1 MQRWKS
7 ILYNTSFGMNCM
19 LVFLLIFESRISL
32 PSWVQVIGRMH
43 PLLLHFPIVLLVLC
57 VFWELYTGTRKVVT
71 TEQNAIGDNLLI
83 LTAFTSVTSALMG
96 LLLSKEGGY
105 TPESLVWHK
114 WGGVFISLLSL
125 SWFAFRQEVRKHK
138 IAMSLTAGTGLIV
151 VVITGH
157 LGGDI
162 THGDDFLMA
171 PVNKEQLAPPV
182 LFEDAFI
189 YANMVQP
196 ILKAKCVACH
206 NEKKTKGQLLME
218 PYTALLKGGKSG
230 SLWDLNAENL
240 GLLLTR
246 VHLPMDNKKHMPP
259 TGKTQLTEEEIS
271 ILYHWIKRG
280 ASATT
285 KVAALPESD
294 SLRQIAAAVFK
305 TVETDNYTF
314 KPADESKIK
323 ALKNNYRFITPLS
336 IGSPALGVEFFG
348 AAQFK
353 PEQLKEL
360 LEIKEQV
367 VSLNLNKIPVS
378 DDDLTI
384 ISQFINLRKLN
395 LSFTNIKG
403 ATVPL
408 LAKLTLLQQL
418 SLSGTKVTAAQ
429 LLPLAVLPKLTELF
443 IWNTPAQAESLAAL
457 QKKMKNTSIQ
467 TGFNGDTIRM
477 RLNAPII
484 ENEEQVILE
493 PLDLKMKHYI
503 NGVTIRYTTDGTEPD
518 SLTSPEYKGSFVVDK
533 NMTLKAKAFKPGWI
547 SSDIS
552 EKIFYNAGQP
562 IDSIRLLKPAPDQP
576 YKDIK
581 ASVLADAQKGDLN
594 FRSGKWIGFR
604 GENMQAMIYFD
615 TAKTVSSVTVS
626 SVIDIG
632 GYIMPP
638 MQIEVWAGADE
649 AHLKLIIKINPEQP
663 AKEISGYL
671 KGFELNFAATTAK
684 CMKVTVMP
692 VSKLP
697 QWHRGKGDKGW
708 AFVDEI
714 FLN

>member
-7 ILYNTSFGMNCM
+7 VLYNTSFGLNCM

-32 PSWVQVIGRMH
+32 PAWVQVVGRMH

-71 TEQNAIGDNLLI
+71 AEQNNIGDNLLI

-114 WGGVFISLLSL
+114 WGGIFISLLSL
-125 SWFAFRQEVRKHK
+125 AWFAWRQQVRKQK
-138 IAMSLTAGTGLIV
+138 VAMSLTAITGLIV
-151 VVITGH
+151 VIITGH

-162 THGDDFLMA
+162 THGDDFLLA
-171 PVNKEQLAPPV
+171 PVKKEKAAPTV
-182 LFEDAFI
+182 LLEDAFI

-196 ILKAKCVACH
+196 ILKEKCVSCH
-206 NEKKTKGQLLME
+206 NEKKAKGQLLME
-218 PYTALLKGGKSG
+218 SFASLVKGGKSG
-230 SLWDLNAENL
+230 PLWDLKEPNF
-240 GLLLTR
+240 GLLLSR

-259 TGKTQLTEEEIS
+259 SGKTQLTDQEIS
-271 ILYHWIKRG
+271 ILYHWIKGG
-280 ASATT
+280 ASATA
-285 KVAALPESD
+285 KVAALPETD
-294 SLRQIAAAVFK
+294 SLRLIAASVFN

-314 KPADESKIK
+314 KPADENKIK
-323 ALKNNYRFITPLS
+323 TLKNNYRFITPLS

-360 LEIKEQV
+360 LDVKEQV
-367 VSLNLNKIPVS
+367 VSLNLNKIPVTDNELS
-378 DDDLTI
+378 T
-384 ISQFINLRKLN
+384 ISQFKNLRRLN

-403 ATVPL
+403 TAL
-408 LAKLTLLQQL
+408 AELAKLKELKEL
-418 SLSGTKVTAAQ
+418 SLSGTGVTSAA
-429 LLPLAVLPKLTELF
+429 LAPLAALPKLTELF
-443 IWNTPAQAESLAAL
+443 IWNTPAQSDNLAAL
-457 QKKMKNTSIQ
+457 QKQFKKTNLQ

-484 ENEEQVILE
+484 DNEEQIVIE
-493 PLDLKMKHYI
+493 PLQLKMKHYI
-503 NGVTIRYTTDGTEPD
+503 NGVSIRYTTDGTEPD
-518 SLTSPEYKGSFVVDK
+518 SLKSQEYKGSFVVDK

-547 SSDIS
+547 SSDIT
-552 EKIFYNAGQP
+552 ERIFYKAGQP

-576 YKDIK
+576 YKAIS
-581 ASVLADAQKGDLN
+581 ASVLADAQKGDQN

-604 GENMQAMIYFD
+604 GENMQAMIYFNNP
-615 TAKTVSSVTVS
+615 KTVSSVTVS
-626 SVIDIG
+626 SLIDIG

-638 MQIEVWAGADE
+638 LQIEVWAGDDE
-649 AHLKLIIKINPEQP
+649 VHLKLIRKMNPEQP
-663 AKEISGYL
+663 TKDASGYL
-671 KGFELNFAATTAK
+671 KGYELTFAPTTAK
-684 CMKVTVMP
+684 CMKVAVLP